1 MDLKGLVECGQ
12 NSPPNWAEWAICVQR
27 HLQGPS
33 TYRKMN
39 HISIIYILIGFE
51 WTTLHLWNFSWTS
64 NLEFMKCVGMTCF
77 PNMVELKDLYI
88 FLLILEDT
96 FKDYLSNVSK
106 IAQISLNFSSNWQTC
121 LEFALLLYIWF

>member
-1 MDLKGLVECGQ
+1 MGYVTSVELFMDLKRLVEYGQ

-27 HLQGPS
+27 HLQSPS

-64 NLEFMKCVGMTCF
+64 NLEFVKCVPTIIAT
-77 PNMVELKDLYI
+77 ELSHFFYCRIKYTRVIIMHLHYKTI
-88 FLLILEDT
+88 PC
-96 FKDYLSNVSK
+96 
-106 IAQISLNFSSNWQTC
+106 LNNQMRYTS
-121 LEFALLLYIWF
+121 EALRA